1 MIYTLVFKAALT
13 MQVADPVVSFCETV
27 VESSSMKCFAETPN
41 KKNKITM
48 VRTNLISRNYV
59 IHFSH
64 YDKQKT
70 FFDLQIAEPL
80 ERGLAEDI
88 EKGVVSID
96 WSRRDIGN
104 FFQTKYEWDVLA
116 ARSIWAFGPDKQV
129 II

>member
-64 YDKQKT
+64 YDQQKT